1 MTTASAWIGVDI
13 CKKYL
18 DVAAASATPVRIAN
32 DADGRAALARRLK
45 GENVRGVIVEAT
57 GGLERALVQALD
69 AERVPASIVNPARV
83 RKFAEGTGQLAKTDR
98 IDAMILA
105 RFGAY
110 MQPAPTLLPDAPRQQ
125 LRDLIAYRSQIT
137 REITAR
143 AAQVRLYAAPGLL
156 ERAKA
161 AIEALRSE
169 RKALEREMEALIK
182 SQDAMRAL
190 YRRLI
195 TVPGIGLIGAATLI
209 AELPELGRLSRR
221 KIAALAGVAPFPNE
235 SGDRRGY
242 RAIRG
247 GREEV
252 RQALFNCAR
261 VAIEHNPVAKPFYER
276 LRARGKSHKVA
287 LVATM
292 RKLLTILNAML
303 KTNTD
308 WTCKPA

>member
-1 MTTASAWIGVDI
+1 MTTSGAWIGVDI
-13 CKKYL
+13 CKTYL
-18 DVAAASATPVRIAN
+18 DVGSTTGTPVRAAN
-32 DADGRAALARRLK
+32 DADERAALARRLK
-45 GENVRGVIVEAT
+45 SDNVRGVIVEAT
-57 GGLERALVQALD
+57 GGLERALVQALE
-69 AERVPASIVNPARV
+69 AEGVPAAIVNPARV

-98 IDAMILA
+98 IDAVILA

-110 MQPAPTLLPDAPRQQ
+110 MQPAPTLLADAPRQQ

-143 AAQVRLYAAPGLL
+143 SAQIRFYAAPGLL

-161 AIEALRSE
+161 AIEALRCE
-169 RKALEREMEALIK
+169 RKALEREIEALIK

-190 YRRLI
+190 HRRLV

-221 KIAALAGVAPFPNE
+221 QIAALAGVAPFPNE
-235 SGDRRGY
+235 SGDRKGY

-261 VAIEHNPVAKPFYER
+261 VAIQHNPVAKPFYER
-276 LRARGKSHKVA
+276 LRARGKAHKVA

-303 KTNTD
+303 KTSTD

>member
-1 MTTASAWIGVDI
+1 MTTSGAWIGVDI

-18 DVAAASATPVRIAN
+18 DVAATTGTPVRVVN
-32 DADGRAALARRLK
+32 DADGRTALARRLK
-45 GENVRGVIVEAT
+45 CENVRGVIVEAT
-57 GGLERALVQALD
+57 GGLERPLMEALAG
-69 AERVPASIVNPARV
+69 ESVPASIVNPARV

-98 IDAMILA
+98 IDAEMLA

-110 MQPAPTLLPDAPRQQ
+110 MKPAPTVLADAPRQK
-125 LRDLIAYRSQIT
+125 LRDLIGYRSQIT
-137 REITAR
+137 QEITAR
-143 AAQVRLYAAPGLL
+143 SAQIKLYTANDLL
-156 ERAKA
+156 QRAEA
-161 AIEALRSE
+161 AIEALRAE
-169 RKALEREMEALIK
+169 RKAIEREIEALIS
-182 SQDAMRAL
+182 SQDTMRAL
-190 YRRLI
+190 YGRLV
-195 TVPGIGLIGAATLI
+195 TVPGVGLIVAATLI

-235 SGDRRGY
+235 SGDRKGY

-247 GREEV
+247 GRDQV

-261 VAIEHNPVAKPFYER
+261 VAIAHNRVAKAFYER
-276 LRARGKSHKVA
+276 LRARGKAHKVA

-308 WTCKPA
+308 WTCKAA

>member
-1 MTTASAWIGVDI
+1 MIAPGAWIGVDI

-18 DVAAASATPVRIAN
+18 DVGSTTGTPVRVVN

-45 GENVRGVIVEAT
+45 CENVRGVIIEAT
-57 GGLERALVQALD
+57 GGLERPVMEAFAAKD
-69 AERVPASIVNPARV
+69 VPASIVNPARV

-98 IDAMILA
+98 IDTAILA
-105 RFGAY
+105 RFGEY
-110 MQPAPTLLPDAPRQQ
+110 MKPAPTLLADEHRQR

-143 AAQVRLYAAPGLL
+143 SAQIRLYAATDLRQ
-156 ERAKA
+156 RAEA

-169 RKALEREMEALIK
+169 RKALEREIEALAK
-182 SQDAMRAL
+182 SQDAMHGP
-190 YRRLI
+190 YRRLL
-195 TVPGIGLIGAATLI
+195 TVPGVGPIVAATLI

-221 KIAALAGVAPFPNE
+221 KIAALVGVAPFPND

-242 RAIRG
+242 RSTRG
-247 GREEV
+247 GREDV

-261 VAIEHNPVAKPFYER
+261 VAIVHNPIAKSFYER
-276 LRARGKSHKVA
+276 LRARGKGHKVA

-292 RKLLTILNAML
+292 RKLLTALNAML

>member
-1 MTTASAWIGVDI
+1 MTTSGAWIGVDI

-18 DVAAASATPVRIAN
+18 DVGSTTGTPVRAAN
-32 DADGRAALARRLK
+32 DADERAALARRLK
-45 GENVRGVIVEAT
+45 SDNVRGVIVEAT
-57 GGLERALVQALD
+57 GGLERALVQALE
-69 AERVPASIVNPARV
+69 AEGVPAAIVNPARV

-98 IDAMILA
+98 IDAVILA

-110 MQPAPTLLPDAPRQQ
+110 MQPAPTLLADAPRQQ

-143 AAQVRLYAAPGLL
+143 SAQIRFYAAPGLL

-161 AIEALRSE
+161 AIEALRCE
-169 RKALEREMEALIK
+169 RKALEREIEALIK

-190 YRRLI
+190 HRRLV

-221 KIAALAGVAPFPNE
+221 QIAALAGVAPFPNE

-261 VAIEHNPVAKPFYER
+261 VAIQHNPVAKPFYER
-276 LRARGKSHKVA
+276 LRARGKAHKVA

-303 KTNTD
+303 KTSTD

>member
-1 MTTASAWIGVDI
+1 MTTSGAWIGVDI
-13 CKKYL
+13 CKKFL
-18 DVAAASATPVRIAN
+18 DVGSTAGTPVRVAN
-32 DADGRAALARRLK
+32 DADERAALARRLK
-45 GENVRGVIVEAT
+45 CEDVRGVIVEAT
-57 GGLERALVQALD
+57 GGLERALVQALE
-69 AERVPASIVNPARV
+69 AEGVHAAIVNPARV

-98 IDAMILA
+98 IDAIILA

-110 MQPAPTLLPDAPRQQ
+110 MKPAPTLLADPPRQS
-125 LRDLIAYRSQIT
+125 LRDLLAYRSQIT

-143 AAQVRLYAAPGLL
+143 SAQIRLYAGPGLL

-182 SQDAMRAL
+182 SQDAMRVL
-190 YRRLI
+190 YRRLV

-221 KIAALAGVAPFPNE
+221 QIAALVGVAPFPNE

-242 RAIRG
+242 RASRG

-276 LRARGKSHKVA
+276 LRARGKGHKVA

>member
-1 MTTASAWIGVDI
+1 MTASSAWIGVDI
-13 CKKYL
+13 CKKFL
-18 DVAAASATPVRIAN
+18 DVGSTTGTPVRVVN

-83 RKFAEGTGQLAKTDR
+83 RKFAEGTGQLAKTDK

-110 MQPAPTLLPDAPRQQ
+110 MQPAPTSLADPPRQS

-143 AAQVRLYAAPGLL
+143 SAQVRLYAAADLV

-190 YRRLI
+190 YRRLV

-221 KIAALAGVAPFPNE
+221 QIAALVGVAPFPNE

-242 RAIRG
+242 RAIRS

-276 LRARGKSHKVA
+276 LRARGKAHKVA